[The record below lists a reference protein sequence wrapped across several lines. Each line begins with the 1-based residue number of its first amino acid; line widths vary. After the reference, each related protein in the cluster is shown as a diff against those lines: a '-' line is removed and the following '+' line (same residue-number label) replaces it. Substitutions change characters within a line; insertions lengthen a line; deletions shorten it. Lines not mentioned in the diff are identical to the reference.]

1 MSGNSGNDNENNEK
15 SQIIFSNEENNNY
28 KFNTQYQTNMP
39 DNKPLPSRIS
49 VGMILSPNIELN
61 SIDNEED
68 FKTPRV
74 KLTDRLIDGEIRVL
88 GSNFDEDITTVKR
101 EAFESDAKSENIFNK
116 IIEASSENPSNSSS
130 KRKSSSVTSTSK
142 TTKYSTTTNK
152 SIKNKNSPNKHFH
165 LRDSLCNA
173 YNIETN
179 KGKYLFDTVQE
190 RKNYEEKI
198 LNLNNRIKKL
208 KDQEEELN
216 KKVKLIK
223 KVVVKEEKIKQG
235 KDEIKNVLTNKKQE
249 LSEYI
254 QKRKEVVLQEKNK
267 RTIQNEKAK
276 EDLLR
281 KNKNTFDMAR
291 TDKMLVESMKTQYN
305 SHILNVNN
313 YKYIK
318 AKQETIQVKTQRFQ
332 KQAEKEEKIK
342 NEFEH
347 KLEEENSK
355 KEQLKRQLK
364 DLEELEETCLM
375 KLKTTLQKKNKELSQ
390 LNTSQV
396 KKYSLGLNTSVD
408 DGTYRKNTEINNTS
422 LVLKSSDKKRKVI
435 RPKSAIDLDS
445 NYNEKKIFK

>member
-1 MSGNSGNDNENNEK
+1 MC
-15 SQIIFSNEENNNY
+15 Y
-28 KFNTQYQTNMP
+28 K
-39 DNKPLPSRIS
+39 K
-49 VGMILSPNIELN
+49 
-61 SIDNEED
+61 
-68 FKTPRV
+68 
-74 KLTDRLIDGEIRVL
+74 
-88 GSNFDEDITTVKR
+88 
-101 EAFESDAKSENIFNK
+101 
-116 IIEASSENPSNSSS
+116 
-130 KRKSSSVTSTSK
+130 
-142 TTKYSTTTNK
+142 
-152 SIKNKNSPNKHFH
+152 
-165 LRDSLCNA
+165 
-173 YNIETN
+173 
-179 KGKYLFDTVQE
+179 
-190 RKNYEEKI
+190 
-198 LNLNNRIKKL
+198 
-208 KDQEEELN
+208 
-216 KKVKLIK
+216 
-223 KVVVKEEKIKQG
+223 
-235 KDEIKNVLTNKKQE
+235 
-249 LSEYI
+249 
-254 QKRKEVVLQEKNK
+254 KNK